1 MAFTAPVKTSNFE
14 LPPAGTHVARLVW
27 LIDIGTRVDEIYG
40 KERRQIFWMFEL
52 PNELMK
58 PDENGV
64 QHPFTASQ
72 FLTRSM
78 SEKANLRKQLE
89 GWRGQAFT
97 DAQAEQFDI
106 SSVVNVPA
114 FLNVIHRQKHNSS
127 DMKAEIAS
135 ISRLPKGM
143 DCPPAINEVLILDLD
158 NFDQSVFDKLS
169 DGIKGVIQKSNEW
182 DIISG
187 KVNPMPPNPLAKNPN
202 PDDFMDDVPF

>member
-14 LPPAGTHVARLVW
+14 LPPTGTHIARLVW
-27 LIDIGTRVDEIYG
+27 LVDVGTRVDEIYH
-40 KERRQIFWMFEL
+40 KEKRQIFWMFEL
-52 PNELMK
+52 PNELMS

-64 QHPFTASQ
+64 QHPFSVSQ

-78 SEKANLRKQLE
+78 SEKANLRKELE

-97 DAQAEQFDI
+97 DKQAEQFDI
-106 SSVVNVPA
+106 STVVNVPA
-114 FLNVIHRQKHNSS
+114 FINVIHKPKHNSK

-143 DCPPAINEVLILDLD
+143 ECPPAINEILILDLD

-182 DIISG
+182 QMISG
-187 KVNPMPPNPLAKNPN
+187 AVKPVNPMAYNPD
-202 PDDFMDDVPF
+202 PDDFDDDIPF

>member
-14 LPPAGTHVARLVW
+14 LCPAGTHIARLVW

-58 PDENGV
+58 PDENNV
-64 QHPFTASQ
+64 QHPFSISQ

-78 SEKANLRKQLE
+78 SEKANLRKELE

-106 SSVVNVPA
+106 STVVNVPA
-114 FLNVIHRQKHNSS
+114 FLNVIHRQKQNG
-127 DMKAEIAS
+127 DTKAEINS
-135 ISRLPKGM
+135 IMRLPKGM
-143 DCPPAINEVLILDLD
+143 ECPPAINEVLILDLD
-158 NFDQSVFDKLS
+158 QFDQTIYDKLS

-182 DIISG
+182 QVISG
-187 KVNPMPPNPLAKNPN
+187 KVNPMPPNPLASNPN
-202 PDDFMDDVPF
+202 PDDFDDDIPF